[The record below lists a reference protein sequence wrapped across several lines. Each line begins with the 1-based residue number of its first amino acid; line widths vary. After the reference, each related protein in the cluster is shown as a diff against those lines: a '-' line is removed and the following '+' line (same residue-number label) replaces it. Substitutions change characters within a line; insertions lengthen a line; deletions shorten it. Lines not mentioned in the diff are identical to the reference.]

1 MSSSTYA
8 VVDLPIFLKRQT
20 FKNAMSKLGDNLQAS
35 LDEIS
40 SLLARD
46 KQLEEA
52 DPVAWRKKQFN
63 PTNEPDPIY
72 DPLAKFESQLRAYKE
87 GKKEF
92 DLEEYDRLH
101 PAPEVERVGTL
112 ETAATDVADAGGR
125 IDAERWNGTAVE
137 PTDLSLQATPSPRRS
152 PTGFSGMFCGRR
164 RPLRAHRRSS
174 RWWTSRT
181 CLPVGRTTSWTI

>member
-1 MSSSTYA
+1 
-8 VVDLPIFLKRQT
+8 
-20 FKNAMSKLGDNLQAS
+20 MSKLGDNLQAS

-63 PTNEPDPIY
+63 PTNEADPIY

-112 ETAATDVADAGGR
+112 ETAATDVAEAGGR
-125 IDAERWNGTAVE
+125 IDAERWNGTA
-137 PTDLSLQATPSPRRS
+137 AH
-152 PTGFSGMFCGRR
+152 
-164 RPLRAHRRSS
+164 RPLSASGRPLLPDEAQLVSAECFAAEGDHYGHTGEVRDGG
-174 RWWTSRT
+174 T
-181 CLPVGRTTSWTI
+181 CLPVGKTTSWTI